1 MVMHKWPL
9 AVAMLAHVTDAVS
22 EGSLANIAA
31 VLQVF
36 TPLLANACVGTL
48 EPRAVAQP
56 IIRLQVGWLEP
67 LRVQVELR
75 CIVAMAA

>member
-1 MVMHKWPL
+1 MMH
-9 AVAMLAHVTDAVS
+9 MS
-22 EGSLANIAA
+22 EGSSATVAA

-56 IIRLQVGWLEP
+56 IIRLQVGWHKSQ
-67 LRVQVELR
+67 RVHLTSR
-75 CIVAMAA
+75 RTAAMAPRLVPADMMMACCSPP

>member
-1 MVMHKWPL
+1 MQMGEGLL
-9 AVAMLAHVTDAVS
+9 ATA
-22 EGSLANIAA
+22 AA

-56 IIRLQVGWLEP
+56 IIRLQVGWLEL
-67 LRVQVELR
+67 LRVQVDQR
-75 CIVAMAA
+75 